1 MKYLIDE
8 NMSMPDKFLAQ
19 NSNYENV
26 KYRLG
31 TGVKDPEILQRADKN
46 EDIIATKD
54 IEFALDALIAG
65 FKVWYHDQEKDED
78 HFLEAQKFDRNIL
91 D

>member
-1 MKYLIDE
+1 MKILLDE
-8 NMSMPDKFLAQ
+8 NMSASNKFLEEHP
-19 NSNYENV
+19 NHENV
-26 KYRLG
+26 KFRLG
-31 TGVKDPEILQRADKN
+31 EGKTDDEIILHANKN

-78 HFLEAQKFDRNIL
+78 HYLEASKFDPSRI
-91 D
+91 